1 MKLRDIATISTG
13 FSFRSRLKHDPD
25 GDTYV
30 IQMGDVDPLYG
41 VKFDQLVKIKLKGK
55 HDRFLLQGNDIL
67 MVSKGNNLNAY
78 SSDWMKDRIIAVNS
92 LITIRIER
100 SAYFPGYVTW
110 YLNSPKVQHFIQQ
123 VAAGTGTPNL
133 SKKIL
138 SEIDIPFI
146 DPVNQSL
153 ISKIDVSR
161 RRESVIL
168 AELQK
173 KRNYLTEHTLQNAFE
188 KMQKYEKPF

>member
-1 MKLRDIATISTG
+1 MKLRGIATISTG
-13 FSFRSRLKHDPD
+13 YSFRSRLKHDPN

-30 IQMGDVDPLYG
+30 IQMGDIDPLYG
-41 VKFDQLVKIKLKGK
+41 VKFAQLVKIRLKEK
-55 HDRFLLQGNDIL
+55 HDRFLLQNNDIL

-78 SSDWMKDRIIAVNS
+78 SLNWMKDRIIAVNS
-92 LITIRIER
+92 LITIRIEE
-100 SAYFPGYVTW
+100 SAYLPDYVTW

-133 SKKIL
+133 SKKLL

-146 DPVNQSL
+146 NPEKQKL
-153 ISKIDVSR
+153 IGKIDVSK
-161 RRESVIL
+161 RRESVLL

-188 KMQKYEKPF
+188 KMQKYEKPY